1 MVEAGMG
8 EASASLFVAD
18 TFFAV
23 GIVLLSSA
31 SAIPQQIDEGALTKC
46 LILNS
51 AEEHRTA
58 LKRMIVAA
66 INDDPE
72 ALRTASDRY
81 GMAVIYTAMTK
92 CGVRDAQLLEPAFK
106 GAVGTYGQKLGQEI
120 VSDAF
125 AKIGQ

>member
-1 MVEAGMG
+1 VEAGMAK
-8 EASASLFVAD
+8 ASGSSFVAD
-18 TFFAV
+18 TSVAV
-23 GIVLLSSA
+23 GVVLLSSV
-31 SAIPQQIDEGALTKC
+31 SAIAQQIDEAALTKC

-72 ALRTASDRY
+72 ALKTASHRY
-81 GMAVIYTAMTK
+81 GMAVLYTAMAK
-92 CGVRDAQLLEPAFK
+92 CGVREAQLLEPAFK
-106 GAVGTYGQKLGQEI
+106 GAVGTYGQKLGEQI